1 MEEFDIVDAITIVMI
16 LMPVIVASVFARLY
30 VKEKDELE
38 QYGSHV
44 SKELSMDEKF
54 VMENFSN
61 SSLWIKILACYVFL
75 GAVAFQAYELNELY
89 VWIVPVVSIIVVF
102 GFYGRKTGIDEN
114 DAALV
119 VVRLLGK
126 ISEANRIGNNE
137 KAKNLALLCDYTIAK
152 FELIKTGEV
161 FESKKH
167 ITYAD
172 TLTGN
177 ERTIYLGKSIVTK
190 LYFSLKVFV
199 PIVISVVIAVLIKA
213 AI

>member
-1 MEEFDIVDAITIVMI
+1 MKEFDIVDAITIAMI
-16 LMPVIVASVFARLY
+16 FLPVAAVSVLARLY

-38 QYGSHV
+38 QYMSHL

-54 VMENFSN
+54 VMENSSN
-61 SSLWIKILACYVFL
+61 TSLFLKILACYLFM
-75 GAVAFQAYELNELY
+75 GAVAFKAYELNQLY
-89 VWIVPVVSIIVVF
+89 VWIVPVVAIIVVF
-102 GFYGRKTGIDEN
+102 GFYGRTTGIDEN

-126 ISEANRIGNNE
+126 ISEANRIGNHQKVE
-137 KAKNLALLCDYTIAK
+137 NLSKLCDYTISK

-161 FESKKH
+161 FEIKRH

-172 TLTGN
+172 TLTGS
-177 ERTIYLGKSIVTK
+177 ERTVYIGKSLLTR
-190 LYFSLKVFV
+190 LYFALKILV
-199 PIVISVVIAVLIKA
+199 PVVLSVVVAVLLKA

>member
-1 MEEFDIVDAITIVMI
+1 MKEFDIIDSITIAMI
-16 LMPVIVASVFARLY
+16 LMPVIVASVLARLY

-38 QYGSHV
+38 QYGSHL

-54 VMENFSN
+54 VMENLSN

-75 GAVAFQAYELNELY
+75 GAVAFQAYELNQLY

-152 FELIKTGEV
+152 FQLIKSGEA

-177 ERTIYLGKSIVTK
+177 ERTIYVGKSIVTK
-190 LYFSLKVFV
+190 LYFSLKILV
-199 PIVISVVIAVLIKA
+199 PIVIAVAIAILIKA

>member
-1 MEEFDIVDAITIVMI
+1 MKEFDIIDAITIAMI
-16 LMPVIVASVFARLY
+16 LLPVIVASVLARLY

-38 QYGSHV
+38 QYAIHL
-44 SKELSMDEKF
+44 SKILSLEEKF
-54 VMENFSN
+54 VLENSSN
-61 SSLWIKILACYVFL
+61 SSLFLKILACYLFL
-75 GAVAFQAYELNELY
+75 GAVAFQAYEVNQSY
-89 VWIVPVVSIIVVF
+89 VWIVPVVTIIVVF
-102 GFYGRKTGIDEN
+102 GFYGRTTGIDEN

-126 ISEANRIGNNE
+126 ISEANRIGNHQ
-137 KAKNLALLCDYTIAK
+137 KAENLSKLCDYTISK

-161 FESKKH
+161 FEIKKH

-177 ERTIYLGKSIVTK
+177 ERTVYIGKSLLTR
-190 LYFSLKVFV
+190 LYFSLKILV
-199 PIVISVVIAVLIKA
+199 PVVLSVVIAVLIKA